1 MGGLT
6 ACFCGLRMRAQKS
19 EESIESPEV
28 RVMDGCELH
37 VDARN

>member
-1 MGGLT
+1 MGVLT
-6 ACFCGLRMRAQKS
+6 ACLCAFCMCAQRS